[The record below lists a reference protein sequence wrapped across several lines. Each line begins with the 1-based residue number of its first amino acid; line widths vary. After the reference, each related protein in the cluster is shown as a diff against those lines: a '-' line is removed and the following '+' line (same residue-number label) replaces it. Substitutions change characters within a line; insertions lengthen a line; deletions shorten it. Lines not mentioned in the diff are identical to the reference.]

1 MRGERA
7 DAVDLRLRRGVGS
20 VLVPVRGLGTGAW
33 MVARA
38 GRGMW
43 GRWSAR
49 DPLVVPALARD
60 LAGFLWGPLPTLVA
74 LSLLTGLI
82 AGISAARVLS
92 LYHAEL
98 LVIRA
103 LIDALLRQILPLVIG
118 VFAASGVAV
127 AVATRLAAMR
137 LQREIDALETM
148 GHDPVPFALGTPVV
162 AVLAAVPV
170 HVAVSA
176 VAALLGAG
184 VPLASGANVPWRTII
199 ALATAQPALAALATG
214 MVKVA
219 LFALAALV
227 VGAASG
233 TRAVATP
240 AELSAVGSRAF
251 TAGLVSVFALAA
263 AWTVLA

>member
-1 MRGERA
+1 M
-7 DAVDLRLRRGVGS
+7 DALS
-20 VLVPVRGLGTGAW
+20 PVRGLGTGAW

-38 GRGMW
+38 ARGTW
-43 GRWSAR
+43 GRWVAR
-49 DPLVVPALARD
+49 DPLMAPALARD

-82 AGISAARVLS
+82 AGVSAARVLA

-103 LIDALLRQILPLVIG
+103 LVDALLRQVVPLVIG

-127 AVATRLAAMR
+127 TVATRLAAMR

-170 HVAVSA
+170 HVVISGI
-176 VAALLGAG
+176 AALLGGA
-184 VPLASGANVPWRTII
+184 VPLAVGANVPWRMI
-199 ALATAQPALAALATG
+199 ASIATAQPALAAAATG
-214 MVKVA
+214 MAKVFA
-219 LFALAALV
+219 FALAALI
-227 VGAASG
+227 VGAAAG
-233 TRAVATP
+233 THPVATP
-240 AELSAVGSRAF
+240 AALSAVGSRAF
-251 TAGLVSVFALAA
+251 TAGLLSVFALAA